1 MHQDFDLGSG
11 VVLDFLRL
19 DFTLFDGFQNRLD
32 ERTRRFRIGNF
43 ADDKRFLVAFLDFR
57 TNFQRTTALTV
68 VVARNIDTS
77 ARREVGEK
85 LEILTAQVTHRRV
98 AEFVEI
104 VGQNLRGKSHGDAL
118 GTLRQQQRKLHG
130 QRNRFFVATVVTE
143 LPLGGFRVEHHVERE
158 FRQPRLD
165 ISASRRV
172 VACEDVSPVSLRI
185 DQQVFLP
192 QLHERIL
199 DGSVAVGV
207 ELHRVPHDVRYFVIS
222 AIVHPLH
229 RVHNAALHGFETVLN
244 VGNGAVENRIR
255 GIVEEPRLIHPRQV
269 VHHRG
274 VEAVHRFIV
283 GMARRFAVGVFQLV
297 CHVCFWQF
305 LFVFVHIFQFN
316 SAKLQKN

>member
-57 TNFQRTTALTV
+57 TNFQRTTALTII
-68 VVARNIDTS
+68 VARNIDAS
-77 ARREVGEK
+77 ARREVGEE
-85 LEILTAQVTHRRV
+85 LEILAAQVTHRRV

-104 VGQNLRGKSHGDAL
+104 VGQNLRGKSHCDAL
-118 GTLRQQQRKLHG
+118 GTLRQQQRKLHW
-130 QRNRFFVATVVTE
+130 QRNRFFVAAVVTE
-143 LPLGGFRVEHHVERE
+143 LPLGSFRVEHHVERE

-165 ISASRRV
+165 VSTSRRV
-172 VACEDVSPVSLRI
+172 IARQDVSPVSLRI

-192 QLHERIL
+192 QLHERVL

-207 ELHRVPHDVRYFVIS
+207 ELHRVADDVRHFVV
-222 AIVHPLH
+222 APVVHPLH
-229 RVHNAALHGFETVLN
+229 RVHNAALHGFETILD

-255 GIVEEPRLIHPRQV
+255 GIVKEPRLIHSRQV
-269 VHHRG
+269 VHHRR
-274 VEAVHRFIV
+274 VEAIHRLVV
-283 GMARRFAVGVFQLV
+283 GMSSRFAVGFRRFVNHFLRLI
-297 CHVCFWQF
+297 QF
-305 LFVFVHIFQFN
+305 V
-316 SAKLQKN
+316 